1 MRRHAPSKVPAV
13 LQITIGV
20 DWLTKPTIALLHC
33 VAGPTIRRSPPARF
47 SIYADDHIPPHF
59 RIEGRG
65 FRAIV
70 EIRTMIVRVGETRRA
85 ADATS
90 WARENIGLLR
100 TEWAR
105 LTEDRS

>member
-1 MRRHAPSKVPAV
+1 M
-13 LQITIGV
+13 
-20 DWLTKPTIALLHC
+20 
-33 VAGPTIRRSPPARF
+33 
-47 SIYADDHIPPHF
+47 PPHF

-70 EIRTMIVRVGETRRA
+70 EIRTMIVRLGETRRA
-85 ADATS
+85 ADAMS
-90 WARENIGLLR
+90 WVRENIGLLR